1 MRVPTTTTLHAPKQT
16 TTKTKTTNQ
25 KPTEL
30 EVRYVPILAPT
41 IGAPLGRVGA
51 ACAELLGLEVLKLCG
66 GPTPPVE
73 CVEVRG

>member
-1 MRVPTTTTLHAPKQT
+1 M
-16 TTKTKTTNQ
+16 
-25 KPTEL
+25 
-30 EVRYVPILAPT
+30 PILAPT